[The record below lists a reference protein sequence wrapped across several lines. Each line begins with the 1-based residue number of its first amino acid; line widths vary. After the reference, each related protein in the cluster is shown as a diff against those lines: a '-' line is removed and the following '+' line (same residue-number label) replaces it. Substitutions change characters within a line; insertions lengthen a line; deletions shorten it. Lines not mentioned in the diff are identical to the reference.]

1 MGWDVTVGSD
11 NADNFAKF
19 CQAQK
24 LQFTIRD
31 GLGKVICRLG
41 CVLAQTMLTICNLS
55 LCLRAHKSHFAIL
68 KNCCLDAELHIVYL
82 QFQISNE

>member
-1 MGWDVTVGSD
+1 MGLDVTVGSD

-31 GLGKVICRLG
+31 GVGKVSCRFG
-41 CVLAQTMLTICNLS
+41 CVFGSDNADHLQPFS
-55 LCLRAHKSHFAIL
+55 LPARS
-68 KNCCLDAELHIVYL
+68 
-82 QFQISNE
+82 QISLLYSEKTVV

>member
-1 MGWDVTVGSD
+1 MCLDVTVGSD

-24 LQFTIRD
+24 LQFIIKD

-41 CVLAQTMLTICNLS
+41 CVLAQTMLTIEMFFPAQKS
-55 LCLRAHKSHFAIL
+55 ELRDIKGTDCGPEGGMWVGVCWL
-68 KNCCLDAELHIVYL
+68 RRC
-82 QFQISNE
+82 